1 VGLLTAA
8 VKMLKPKGRI
18 CYSTCSIQK
27 DENSRLVKDFLQ
39 KHSGFELES
48 ELLTLPSVEEF
59 DRDGGYVAI
68 ITRK

>member
-1 VGLLTAA
+1 
-8 VKMLKPKGRI
+8 MLKPNGKI

-27 DENSRLVKDFLQ
+27 AENTERVKDFLQ
-39 KHSGFELES
+39 QYPGFELES
-48 ELLTLPSVEEF
+48 ELLTLPSAEGF